1 MALLT
6 VMSPSDAPALAVLTV
21 TLAVPSWLTSVV
33 VLRMDEAPA
42 PVKVLLPFQVA
53 VLPPVEIV
61 MLVGSSSRDPAPPW
75 AAVGRPCPRS
85 PGS

>member
-33 VLRMDEAPA
+33 VLRMDDAPE
-42 PVKVLLPFQVA
+42 PVKVLLPFQAA
-53 VLPPVEIV
+53 VLAPAEIV
-61 MLVGSSSRDPAPPW
+61 MLVGSSSSAPAPPW
-75 AAVGRPCPRS
+75 AAVRS
-85 PGS
+85 AVPE